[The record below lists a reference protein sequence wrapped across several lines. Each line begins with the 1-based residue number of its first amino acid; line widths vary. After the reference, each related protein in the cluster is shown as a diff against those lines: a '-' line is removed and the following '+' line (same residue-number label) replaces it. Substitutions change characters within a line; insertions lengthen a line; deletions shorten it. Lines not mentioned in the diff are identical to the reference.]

1 LNSIIEFQA
10 EERIKYIFV
19 EAKTLDDRER
29 HPALEMLT
37 SRTAHADRER
47 ERERERR
54 YLQNN
59 IKAKPDQLKLSKTGP
74 LTWP

>member
-1 LNSIIEFQA
+1 V

-29 HPALEMLT
+29 HPALEMPN
-37 SRTAHADRER
+37 SRMAHVD
-47 ERERERR
+47 RERERR

-59 IKAKPDQLKLSKTGP
+59 IKAKPEQLKLSKTD
-74 LTWP
+74 LST